1 MNKPARI
8 LNTISGNVFF
18 LGFLSSQLRA
28 IPVAVVSGIFALISL
43 IAFMIGYLA
52 WYLAALCFPDYA
64 RQRDHWYGFFE
75 YKKQN
80 LVSAMIGMVATV
92 LCLCCPALIFPAFIL
107 YCISNSLWVIAE
119 YHYKNNPN
127 PNDESFSSK
136 RQADYLYYTLFIT
149 LGTLLATTALA
160 ISIFCPPLAAA
171 VYIAS
176 TVICTSLTL
185 VSFYFRGKSLLGKYK
200 PDNIEGSYQKLTLG
214 LPPRADA
221 SNKPELEAPMTME
234 LWSAT
239 QAGAVTNTLE
249 SAAPRMAC

>member
-1 MNKPARI
+1 LNKPARI
-8 LNTISGNVFF
+8 LNAISGNVFF

-28 IPVAVVSGIFALISL
+28 IPVAVVSGIFALVSL
-43 IAFMIGYLA
+43 IAFLVGYLA

-64 RQRDHWYGFFE
+64 RQRHQWYGFFE

-107 YCISNSLWVIAE
+107 YTISNSLWVIAE

-127 PNDESFSSK
+127 PNDENFSSK

-149 LGTLLATTALA
+149 LGTILATAALA
-160 ISIFCPPLAAA
+160 ISIFCPLLAPA

-185 VSFYFRGKSLLGKYK
+185 ISFYFRGKSLLGKYK
-200 PDNIEGSYQKLTLG
+200 PDNIEGSYQKLAQG
-214 LPPRADA
+214 LPSSAEA
-221 SNKPELEAPMTME
+221 SNKPELEAPMTSQ
-234 LWSAT
+234 LWSEP
-239 QAGAVTNTLE
+239 QAAAVTDTPE
-249 SAAPRMAC
+249 STAPRMA